1 MLPSLSVQL
10 RIWSGRNHDHGTLGE
25 ILGDK
30 LSRLTPGNTIDEV
43 GFLFA
48 AVSAAEVTIDSHG
61 KAGNGDAAAGT
72 AKLGVTGQAT
82 MMTMWFS
89 INYASTAVVRQRI
102 TPSVIFITRSS
113 SAGNS
118 GLLSKFI
125 RT

>member
-1 MLPSLSVQL
+1 MLPLSPIFFIR
-10 RIWSGRNHDHGTLGE
+10 RIQVIVE
-25 ILGDK
+25 ILILVLRDFSALDVGHAQMYDAVMRQTHQQ
-30 LSRLTPGNTIDEV
+30 LPLCVFLNSGSR
-43 GFLFA
+43 
-48 AVSAAEVTIDSHG
+48 VS
-61 KAGNGDAAAGT
+61 
-72 AKLGVTGQAT
+72 LP